1 MFLNTTNI
9 LTSLF
14 SLILLLV
21 WPAYAEDDFIYPTP
35 SEAADNDPTGLEQ
48 TLEHNFSPED
58 RARLRKALA
67 DYAKNSDPEH
77 QRIQAKRRAMQAS
90 IAERFQN
97 CNQDNDDSLDREETT
112 KCLPQVA
119 RHFNYVDVDEDN
131 VITLDELELAYAKS
145 IKRKKEAEAR
155 LEGKHIQEAE
165 ARIKAKK
172 ERKLNKQ
179 ATNSKQNPI

>member
-1 MFLNTTNI
+1 MFLNNHKI
-9 LTSLF
+9 LTG
-14 SLILLLV
+14 LLSIATLLACPV
-21 WPAYAEDDFIYPTP
+21 HADDDFIYPTP
-35 SEAADNDPTGLEQ
+35 TETLDNDPTGLEE

-77 QRIQAKRRAMQAS
+77 KRIEAKRHAMKAS
-90 IAERFQN
+90 IAERFHD
-97 CNQDNDDSLDREETT
+97 CNDDNDDSLDRDETT

-145 IKRKKEAEAR
+145 VKRKKEAEAR
-155 LEGKHIQEAE
+155 LEGKHIEAAE

-179 ATNSKQNPI
+179 ATNSNQKQL

>member
-1 MFLNTTNI
+1 MG
-9 LTSLF
+9 
-14 SLILLLV
+14 LLSITMLLA

-35 SEAADNDPTGLEQ
+35 KENLDNDSTGLEE

-77 QRIQAKRRAMQAS
+77 KRIEAKRRAMKAG
-90 IAERFQN
+90 IAERFHN
-97 CNQDNDDSLDREETT
+97 CNDDNDDSLDREETT

-145 IKRKKEAEAR
+145 VKRKKEAEAR
-155 LEGKHIQEAE
+155 LEGKHIEEAE

-179 ATNSKQNPI
+179 ATNSKQKQI